1 MVKIQCLLLQHRIY
15 STFQLYIQ
23 EGSSVAKN
31 KERKMLSHAKVV
43 GTACDVCK
51 PEDVKKLVKFSINEP
66 GSVDIWVGNLLLF
79 SSLNL
84 YLIWTLVYLLFPLN

>member
-66 GSVDIWVGNLLLF
+66 GSVDIWTVTGIA
-79 SSLNL
+79 S
-84 YLIWTLVYLLFPLN
+84 